1 MTASKTSAVKPAL
14 RDFNDYPDSAMIR
27 PQVAK
32 DLLGISIATL
42 WRLIRSKKLKAH
54 RLTERTTAITAGD
67 LRAFMNQQAD
77 VEG

>member
-1 MTASKTSAVKPAL
+1 MQLKSQYKKPIPEAL
-14 RDFNDYPDSAMIR
+14 EHFNSYPDSAMIR

-42 WRLIRSKKLKAH
+42 WRLIRQNKLKAH

-67 LRAFMNQQAD
+67 LRSFMNNK